1 MCMYVSVF
9 LPQNSLGG
17 NAKTALVVT
26 ITGNPDHAQE
36 TLSTLQFGTRAK
48 QVIVRAQVNEVVDY
62 KALYDALLAKREQGE
77 DNTTALTLATQQS
90 ERRAAQLQE
99 EVDELKKVSHHPL
112 PRHEALQSAW
122 RRLFVHATSPV
133 WSCITTRVGTI
144 PGSRHHVRTSFAV
157 RACACL

>member
-1 MCMYVSVF
+1 MYVSVL

-112 PRHEALQSAW
+112 PRHKALQSACAITVCSC
-122 RRLFVHATSPV
+122 REHGLVVHHNGSGCNTRFPSPRLHLV
-133 WSCITTRVGTI
+133 C
-144 PGSRHHVRTSFAV
+144 
-157 RACACL
+157 